1 MAKTPARRK
10 RPSGVSLAAWL
21 HLAQW
26 VSLLATGGYMV
37 WGSGALLT
45 PGGRVVLDLERLA
58 RQAGVG
64 SVFVVL
70 SLPVLV
76 TALGLF
82 WLRRWAW
89 LLGMTIQALGLASA
103 LIAYLVGRPN
113 YLQMALGT
121 LIYFTLNQVE
131 VRRAFQPR
139 PGSTPPERGAGAQ
152 AGSREAK
159 RHA

>member
-1 MAKTPARRK
+1 MPKTRTRRK
-10 RPSGVSLAAWL
+10 RSSGVTVAAWL

-37 WGSGALLT
+37 WTSGALLA

-58 RQAGVG
+58 RQASVG

-89 LLGMTIQALGLASA
+89 LLGMAIQGLGLASA

-121 LIYFTLNQVE
+121 LIYFTLNQTE
-131 VRRAFQPR
+131 VRQAFQGR
-139 PGSTPPERGAGAQ
+139 PALGAP
-152 AGSREAK
+152 AGSRDRK
-159 RHA
+159 RNV

>member
-1 MAKTPARRK
+1 MTKTPARRK
-10 RPSGVSLAAWL
+10 RSSGVSVAAWL

-37 WGSGALLT
+37 WSSGALLT
-45 PGGRVVLDLERLA
+45 PGGRVVLDIERLA
-58 RQAGVG
+58 RQASVG

-89 LLGMTIQALGLASA
+89 LLGMTIQGLGLASA

-113 YLQMALGT
+113 YVQMALGT

-131 VRRAFQPR
+131 VRKAFQGR
-139 PGSTPPERGAGAQ
+139 PVPGVQ
-152 AGSREAK
+152 AGSQETK
-159 RHA
+159 RNA